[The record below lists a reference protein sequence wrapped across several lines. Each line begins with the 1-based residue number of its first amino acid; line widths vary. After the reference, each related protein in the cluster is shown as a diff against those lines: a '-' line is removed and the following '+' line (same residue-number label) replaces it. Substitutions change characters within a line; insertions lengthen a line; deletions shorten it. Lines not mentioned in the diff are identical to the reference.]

1 MAHSLLERFHQPEPS
16 PPTREPSSL
25 RPHSPAG
32 SPQPAGPRRRGREAW
47 LRAHGPPAPPCSAL
61 LRPAG
66 PASSAGPAPPPPY
79 QGFGYVSPLGD
90 VFAVLL
96 VSHPDPLFGHHGLG
110 AWGCSRLPPARMA
123 GVSRSR
129 KAPRLARALQVARR
143 GRAPRTPLP
152 EPQPAGSRER
162 PARGRK

>member
-1 MAHSLLERFHQPEPS
+1 MDHFFPGEAPPTRALSAHEKAEQSAPPEPS
-16 PPTREPSSL
+16 P
-25 RPHSPAG
+25 
-32 SPQPAGPRRRGREAW
+32 
-47 LRAHGPPAPPCSAL
+47 GPPVYGTPEEGPGGLALSPRPARSAP

-66 PASSAGPAPPPPY
+66 PASSARPAPPTPY

-110 AWGCSRLPPARMA
+110 AWRCSRLPPARMA
-123 GVSRSR
+123 GVSRCRRS
-129 KAPRLARALQVARR
+129 PRPARALQVARR
-143 GRAPRTPLP
+143 GRAPHTPLP

>member
-1 MAHSLLERFHQPEPS
+1 MAPSLGES
-16 PPTREPSSL
+16 PPTRALSAHEKAEQSAP
-25 RPHSPAG
+25 
-32 SPQPAGPRRRGREAW
+32 PRAR
-47 LRAHGPPAPPCSAL
+47 LGPPACGTPEEGPGGLAPSPRPARPAP

-66 PASSAGPAPPPPY
+66 PASSARPAPPPPY

-110 AWGCSRLPPARMA
+110 AWGCSRLPPATMA

-129 KAPRLARALQVARR
+129 SAPRLARALQVARH